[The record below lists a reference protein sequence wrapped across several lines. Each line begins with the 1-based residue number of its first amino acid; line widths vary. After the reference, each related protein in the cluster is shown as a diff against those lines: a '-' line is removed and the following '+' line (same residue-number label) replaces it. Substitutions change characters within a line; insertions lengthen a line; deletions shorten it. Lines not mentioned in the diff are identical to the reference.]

1 MDGNGARR
9 SPPDRA
15 RALPAEA
22 GEPASDKVPILAAD
36 ALAGRDAEREPDA
49 VFFPSMLKDARG
61 AARSHVSGSNRALVN
76 QPTVRETDG
85 WAHAGA
91 DDEPL
96 SAAQWLQHKVGAWR
110 IWKLDP
116 TLSQRQMG
124 GLAAVSVLGL
134 IGFMFGGQ
142 PDTRNDFSCAAWEN
156 VITKFQN
163 SRQFEDATLIVG
175 HATRCGICVALVLRQ
190 RWCQCAPVRASACQC
205 ARVAHLAPCLLCR
218 ARPHSARVSLPR
230 GLVNSNMAI
239 LRKGAMAPGIHSRMP
254 IASATKWVT
263 AATVMLLVEN
273 GTLALSDPPS
283 KYLPWWR
290 AAGAA
295 GDERGRV
302 TLHHLLSM
310 TSGLARP
317 GTLNCTRGATRL
329 EDCARAVYRTNAP
342 SAAAGASVQ
351 GAVAVGDEFAYS
363 GNHLVVAA
371 AMAEA
376 ATGLACVNGGE

>member
-1 MDGNGARR
+1 MKQRGAAGRRDRGTIGVVGEVCSARRTKHFLPKKLQNVWFLHPHFTSQELHQLQATTTMDGNGARR

-76 QPTVRETDG
+76 QPIVRETDG

-190 RWCQCAPVRASACQC
+190 RWCQCVPVRASA
-205 ARVAHLAPCLLCR
+205 RV
-218 ARPHSARVSLPR
+218 
-230 GLVNSNMAI
+230 
-239 LRKGAMAPGIHSRMP
+239 LR
-254 IASATKWVT
+254 T
-263 AATVMLLVEN
+263 
-273 GTLALSDPPS
+273 
-283 KYLPWWR
+283 
-290 AAGAA
+290 
-295 GDERGRV
+295 
-302 TLHHLLSM
+302 
-310 TSGLARP
+310 
-317 GTLNCTRGATRL
+317 
-329 EDCARAVYRTNAP
+329 
-342 SAAAGASVQ
+342 
-351 GAVAVGDEFAYS
+351 
-363 GNHLVVAA
+363 
-371 AMAEA
+371 
-376 ATGLACVNGGE
+376 